1 MQNKHVA
8 YTYQELLDEGGLYL
22 SSTNL
27 EQRKKKKS
35 VREEWLLQ
43 KCGVYNKKLSF
54 RNNLVETKSNPFS
67 YEGFQYST

>member
-27 EQRKKKKS
+27 EQRKKKECERGVVASKMWS
-35 VREEWLLQ
+35 VQ
-43 KCGVYNKKLSF
+43 
-54 RNNLVETKSNPFS
+54 
-67 YEGFQYST
+67 